1 MDVLTTIL
9 TCSLYLAD
17 DALVRAIAEST
28 SEKNPYF
35 VLDTSVDWTQV
46 DPPPPPKTAAEA
58 LTRTNDILAKGGRPL
73 LGLLE
78 VPPVWLNAFNRDL
91 PDAFDPCTNV
101 AVGTAMLSEFDFEC
115 AAAAVPKAA
124 PKAHQAA
131 TAAIAHAQS
140 AARRRCILRKY
151 EDAIGMPDFATTTL
165 LELHAQRPLRST
177 VAEAPILFPA
187 PEESAGPA
195 SLLVRTTSFV
205 QPIPAS
211 NP

>member
-58 LTRTNDILAKGGRPL
+58 LARTNDILAKGGRPL

-78 VPPVWLNAFNRDL
+78 VPPAWLNAFNRDL

-115 AAAAVPKAA
+115 GAAAAAKAA
-124 PKAHQAA
+124 PKAHEPA
-131 TAAIAHAQS
+131 TATGPHAPS

-151 EDAIGMPDFATTTL
+151 EDAIGLPDFAATTL
-165 LELHAQRPLRST
+165 LELHAQRSLRST

-195 SLLVRTTSFV
+195 SLLVRAAFFA